1 MSKKPLVK
9 NDMIMISAT
18 NTRKLRRYKNVHN
31 KSILWHDRQNSH
43 YRVVEWSAGCL
54 DSYLSISNWKQWSSL
69 LREYQTSPP
78 GRINEFLTAGS
89 AALHCNKSN
98 TFFKYIVTLCCWG
111 SGRARGVALI
121 WKGKRWETLECLP
134 THVVQN
140 AVKRIGSRQTKST
153 DNLKLQFHLFEL
165 SQSGSCLSPFTIFT
179 LPIIHLVYHTNVCI
193 TVASNFSW
201 VLRYL
206 PNRKVYHGQC
216 GYGELRFLVERRTF
230 GNLLQQD
237 WFRSLPRYDHRDVV
251 GRPENSIKAN
261 DQHISPWHTRAFST
275 HPIS

>member
-1 MSKKPLVK
+1 MVSRLSWQLSVYQQLEAV
-9 NDMIMISAT
+9 IFIATWISDFA
-18 NTRKLRRYKNVHN
+18 TRKDKWVPDCRICCIALKQIKYILQIHRY
-31 KSILWHDRQNSH
+31 
-43 YRVVEWSAGCL
+43 
-54 DSYLSISNWKQWSSL
+54 SL
-69 LREYQTSPP
+69 LLGIRSCE
-78 GRINEFLTAGS
+78 
-89 AALHCNKSN
+89 
-98 TFFKYIVTLCCWG
+98 
-111 SGRARGVALI
+111 GVALI

-140 AVKRIGSRQTKST
+140 TVKRIGSRQTKST

-165 SQSGSCLSPFTIFT
+165 SQSVSCLSPSTIFT

-206 PNRKVYHGQC
+206 PNRNQKQYLCKIWG
-216 GYGELRFLVERRTF
+216 GEEGGDKQGVSWAMRIWWIAVLVERRTF

-261 DQHISPWHTRAFST
+261 DQHISPWNTRAFST